1 MLNIRCWLFADLNIR
16 SHHSQLTFSPS
27 LSHLSVRSC
36 ASISFILILCA
47 FLFND
52 DYSLDISAMC
62 IYSSSSS
69 LLFAVVV
76 VYKFVVLSSL
86 LFRLNCMRVFAAQM
100 WMHFYISNWAY
111 QPTDRKKK
119 NTNILWTQ
127 LRECEA
133 GKKCSKAN
141 TKWNSTSK
149 LRAIAAS
156 FRCFILIAIR
166 SAPIRI
172 NITANC
178 NPGFRLR
185 LKSHW
190 HHFFRLFESGGSHLS
205 WNDSEISRNRILG
218 RSKLIL

>member
-1 MLNIRCWLFADLNIR
+1 MHTVRTHYLYAIAFIYCNVCLFSERLYNLRALNRSEQRACHCKCERMLNIRCWLFADLNIR

-100 WMHFYISNWAY
+100 
-111 QPTDRKKK
+111 
-119 NTNILWTQ
+119 
-127 LRECEA
+127 
-133 GKKCSKAN
+133 
-141 TKWNSTSK
+141 
-149 LRAIAAS
+149 
-156 FRCFILIAIR
+156 
-166 SAPIRI
+166 
-172 NITANC
+172 
-178 NPGFRLR
+178 
-185 LKSHW
+185 
-190 HHFFRLFESGGSHLS
+190 
-205 WNDSEISRNRILG
+205 
-218 RSKLIL
+218 

>member
-1 MLNIRCWLFADLNIR
+1 MYLFFFFFLVICRCCCVQIRCSVFTTFSFELHACIR
-16 SHHSQLTFSPS
+16 STNVNALLYKQLS
-27 LSHLSVRSC
+27 LP
-36 ASISFILILCA
+36 A
-47 FLFND
+47 
-52 DYSLDISAMC
+52 
-62 IYSSSSS
+62 
-69 LLFAVVV
+69 
-76 VYKFVVLSSL
+76 
-86 LFRLNCMRVFAAQM
+86 
-100 WMHFYISNWAY
+100 
-111 QPTDRKKK
+111 DRPKEK